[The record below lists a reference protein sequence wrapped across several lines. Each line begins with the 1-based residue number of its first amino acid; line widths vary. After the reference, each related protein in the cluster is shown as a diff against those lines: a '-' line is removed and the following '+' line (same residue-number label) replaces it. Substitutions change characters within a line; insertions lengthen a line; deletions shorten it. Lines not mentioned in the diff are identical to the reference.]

1 MPSLTLIAD
10 DGGREGFQSV
20 LLQIDI
26 AGCQEDFVTK
36 KPMFE
41 NQWFLVSVY
50 KKHGLHFAL
59 LSTLLLY
66 ATK

>member
-1 MPSLTLIAD
+1 MSIQRRSPVLHMPSLTLIAD

-41 NQWFLVSVY
+41 NQ
-50 KKHGLHFAL
+50 
-59 LSTLLLY
+59 
-66 ATK
+66 